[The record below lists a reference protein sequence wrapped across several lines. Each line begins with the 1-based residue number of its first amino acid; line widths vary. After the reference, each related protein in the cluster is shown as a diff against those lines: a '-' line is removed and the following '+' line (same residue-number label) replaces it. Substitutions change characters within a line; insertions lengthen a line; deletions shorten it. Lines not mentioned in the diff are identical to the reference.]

1 MNYCKQCGAELEE
14 RTVVCSLC
22 GFNNEN
28 NPEFNQAEAQQNYEQ
43 PYQEQYQ
50 QNYQQNYQQQQYQQ
64 NYQQPP
70 YQPVQDK
77 KTAPLSVGEILVTI
91 ILMSIPIVNIVML
104 IVWLTN
110 KDTNLNKR
118 NFAIAML
125 ILECI
130 GIALYV
136 ILFIIMAAMGVS
148 IMSMASLPM
157 LFL

>member
-1 MNYCKQCGAELEE
+1 MNYCKQCGAKLEE
-14 RTVVCSLC
+14 GTVVCSLC

-28 NPEFNQAEAQQNYEQ
+28 DPQPQQAGT
-43 PYQEQYQ
+43 
-50 QNYQQNYQQQQYQQ
+50 QQNYQQQQYQQ

-77 KTAPLSVGEILVTI
+77 KTAPLSVGEIIVTI

-104 IVWLTN
+104 VVWLTN

-118 NFAIAML
+118 NFALAMI

-130 GIALYV
+130 GIVLYFV
-136 ILFIIMAAMGVS
+136 LVMIMAAMGIS
-148 IMSMASLPM
+148 LMSMASLPM

>member
-1 MNYCKQCGAELEE
+1 MNYCKQCGAKLEE
-14 RTVVCSLC
+14 GTVVCSLC

-28 NPEFNQAEAQQNYEQ
+28 DPQPQQAGA
-43 PYQEQYQ
+43 
-50 QNYQQNYQQQQYQQ
+50 QQNYQQQQYQQ

-77 KTAPLSVGEILVTI
+77 KTAPLSVGEIIVTI
-91 ILMSIPIVNIVML
+91 ILMSIPIVNIIML

-118 NFAIAML
+118 NFALAMI

-130 GIALYV
+130 GIVLYFV
-136 ILFIIMAAMGVS
+136 LVMIMAAMGIS
-148 IMSMASLPM
+148 LMSMVSLPM

>member
-1 MNYCKQCGAELEE
+1 MNYCKQCGAKLEE
-14 RTVVCSLC
+14 GTVVCSLC

-28 NPEFNQAEAQQNYEQ
+28 NPEFNQAEAQQNYE
-43 PYQEQYQ
+43 
-50 QNYQQNYQQQQYQQ
+50 QNYQQQQYQQ

-91 ILMSIPIVNIVML
+91 ILMSIPVVNIVML

-136 ILFIIMAAMGVS
+136 ILFFIMAAMGVS
-148 IMSMASLPM
+148 LMSMASLPM

>member
-1 MNYCKQCGAELEE
+1 MNYCKQCGAKLEE
-14 RTVVCSLC
+14 GTVVCSLC

-28 NPEFNQAEAQQNYEQ
+28 DLQPQQAGA
-43 PYQEQYQ
+43 
-50 QNYQQNYQQQQYQQ
+50 QQNYQQQQYQQ

-77 KTAPLSVGEILVTI
+77 KTAPLSVGEIIVTI

-104 IVWLTN
+104 VVWLTN

-118 NFAIAML
+118 NFALAMI

-130 GIALYV
+130 GIVLYFV
-136 ILFIIMAAMGVS
+136 LVMIMAAMGIS
-148 IMSMASLPM
+148 LMSMASLPM

>member
-1 MNYCKQCGAELEE
+1 MNYCKQCGAKLEE
-14 RTVVCSLC
+14 GTVVCSLC

-28 NPEFNQAEAQQNYEQ
+28 DPQPQQAGA
-43 PYQEQYQ
+43 
-50 QNYQQNYQQQQYQQ
+50 QQNYQQQQYQQ

-77 KTAPLSVGEILVTI
+77 KTAPLSVGEIIVTI

-104 IVWLTN
+104 VVWLTN

-118 NFAIAML
+118 NFALAMI

-130 GIALYV
+130 GIVLYFV
-136 ILFIIMAAMGVS
+136 LVMIMAAMGIS
-148 IMSMASLPM
+148 LMSMASLPM

>member
-1 MNYCKQCGAELEE
+1 MNYCKQCGAKLEE
-14 RTVVCSLC
+14 GTVVCSLC

-28 NPEFNQAEAQQNYEQ
+28 DPQPQQAGA
-43 PYQEQYQ
+43 
-50 QNYQQNYQQQQYQQ
+50 QQNYQQQQYQQ

-77 KTAPLSVGEILVTI
+77 KTAPLSVGEIIVTI

-104 IVWLTN
+104 VVWLTN
-110 KDTNLNKR
+110 KDTNLTKR
-118 NFAIAML
+118 NFALAMI

-130 GIALYV
+130 GIVLYFV
-136 ILFIIMAAMGVS
+136 LVMIMAAMGIS
-148 IMSMASLPM
+148 LMSMASLPM

>member
-1 MNYCKQCGAELEE
+1 MCIEHGLGKAARFE
-14 RTVVCSLC
+14 
-22 GFNNEN
+22 
-28 NPEFNQAEAQQNYEQ
+28 QAEAQQHYEQ

-50 QNYQQNYQQQQYQQ
+50 QNYRQNYQQQQYQQ

-91 ILMSIPIVNIVML
+91 ILMSIPVVNIVML

-148 IMSMASLPM
+148 LMSMASLPM